1 VFLFTDLVEC
11 RYLLLEGLRHRVLL
25 PGVDAQA
32 HEREEAVRLSVFGF
46 AVDEAGKPS
55 KPLPVRRAGVSVVSL
70 GQCLGGKGSE
80 ELRKHRPV
88 FQPGLKVAGAGL
100 DDGARVALLPLMT
113 VRPNWFH
120 AYIPATRVA
129 SGFCRAISRMFP
141 KRLRETP
148 CARQGRCP

>member
-1 VFLFTDLVEC
+1 LN
-11 RYLLLEGLRHRVLL
+11 
-25 PGVDAQA
+25 
-32 HEREEAVRLSVFGF
+32 
-46 AVDEAGKPS
+46 
-55 KPLPVRRAGVSVVSL
+55 
-70 GQCLGGKGSE
+70 
-80 ELRKHRPV
+80 
-88 FQPGLKVAGAGL
+88 VAGAGL